1 MENKKENKMKNT
13 ETIKIIICIFL
24 ILVTFA
30 NLATFSI
37 KVMEKTKIE
46 LQKAQEEMPFE
57 ILDTSK

>member
-30 NLATFSI
+30 NLVTFST
-37 KVMEKTKIE
+37 KVIEKTKIE